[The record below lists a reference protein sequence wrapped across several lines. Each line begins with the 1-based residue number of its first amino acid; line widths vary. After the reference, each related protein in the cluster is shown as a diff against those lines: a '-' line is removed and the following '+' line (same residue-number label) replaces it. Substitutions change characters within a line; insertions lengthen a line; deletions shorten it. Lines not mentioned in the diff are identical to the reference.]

1 MINLMNF
8 MPIEKLTGNTLN
20 KYQAVMIVARE
31 ARRINRIPKEERGED
46 SNKRVTTLAMRRVAG
61 GLVGFTMGDEKV
73 EAR

>member
-1 MINLMNF
+1 VINYMTF
-8 MPIEKLTGNTLN
+8 MPIEDLTKNILN

-46 SNKRVTTLAMRRVAG
+46 GAKRVTTLAMRRVAE
-61 GLVGFTMGDEKV
+61 GLVGFTMGDEKS